1 MQHGGDEQ
9 AKTADEEAFTCSFL
23 RRLLLDKS
31 KIRKQKGDL
40 SS

>member
-9 AKTADEEAFTCSFL
+9 AKVAEAEAFTCSFL
-23 RRLLLDKS
+23 RRPLLDKS
-31 KIRKQKGDL
+31 KIRQQKGDL